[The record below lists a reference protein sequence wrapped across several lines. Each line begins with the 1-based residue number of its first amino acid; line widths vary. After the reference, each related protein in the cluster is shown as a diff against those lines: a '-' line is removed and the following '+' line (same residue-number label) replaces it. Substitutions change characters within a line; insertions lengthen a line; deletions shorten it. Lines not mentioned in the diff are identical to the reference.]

1 MKERLVLPLDSSM
14 QCLSDAWRGQECVWY
29 CADVTDM
36 TDSVRA
42 SCARVVDAAS
52 HVTIDAERLESFA
65 QSLVCG
71 GRGTG
76 AVEIPHDCAAL
87 HLLPQDV
94 NLPLLTWDAMGWHY
108 TADAKTGGPLTAQ
121 VGHRRGVYRAF
132 VV

>member
-1 MKERLVLPLDSSM
+1 MLCVGDVCAYCTNEVQGGMKERLVLPLDSSM

-71 GRGTG
+71 GRGRG
-76 AVEIPHDCAAL
+76 RWKSHMIAL
-87 HLLPQDV
+87 PCI
-94 NLPLLTWDAMGWHY
+94 Y
-108 TADAKTGGPLTAQ
+108 C
-121 VGHRRGVYRAF
+121 RRM
-132 VV
+132 